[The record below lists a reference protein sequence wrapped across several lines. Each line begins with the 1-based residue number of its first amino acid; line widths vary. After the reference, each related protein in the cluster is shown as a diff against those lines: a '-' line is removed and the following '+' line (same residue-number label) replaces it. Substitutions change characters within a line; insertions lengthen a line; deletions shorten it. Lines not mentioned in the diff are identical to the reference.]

1 MKTLKSTI
9 IILIISLFTIAC
21 SKDDDNSEVPPT
33 PTVHTVGFT
42 IGSSSFQSN
51 YWKNNILVSTLFDPT
66 ANTNVNQILINNGNV
81 YTTGDRQVSGNSV
94 ACYAKN
100 GVTTDLTNGSFLAKS
115 NCIYVDNNIVYT
127 AGYERNSSGKTV
139 AKYWVNGV
147 ATPITNGVY
156 DASVLSIYVSGSDIY
171 CAGYEDNSAGVSI
184 AKIWRNTTLLH
195 TLGNGVKFSSCESIT
210 VKEGVLYS
218 CGYQINS
225 SDKFVAIMWKGNVAL
240 NITSGSQ
247 NAVARSITTN
257 NNKVYTSFDETTG
270 TSTSS
275 TAKYYTYDIGLDSG
289 NTTLLP
295 SPLSTSKVIAS
306 SIFIHNNDV
315 YVAGNVDDGSFD
327 TYNGIYWKNGIPFR
341 LNTPRTSFRSI
352 FVTN

>member
-21 SKDDDNSEVPPT
+21 SKDDDNTEVPPT

-42 IGSSSFQSN
+42 IGTSFQSN
-51 YWKNNILVSTLFDPT
+51 YWKNNTLVSTLFDPT
-66 ANTNVNQILINNGNV
+66 ANTSVNQILINNGNI

-115 NCIYVDNNIVYT
+115 NCIFVDNNIVYT

-171 CAGYEDNSAGVSI
+171 CAGYEYNSAGVGI

-195 TLGNGVKFSSCESIT
+195 ILGNGANASSCESIT
-210 VKEGVLYS
+210 IKDGVLYS
-218 CGYQINS
+218 CGYQNNGS
-225 SDKFVAIMWKGNVAL
+225 GKSVAIMWKGNVAK

-247 NAVARSITTN
+247 NAVARSIITN
-257 NNKVYTSFDETTG
+257 NNKVYISFDESISLTA
-270 TSTSS
+270 SN
-275 TAKYYTYDIGLDSG
+275 AKYYTYDITSDSG

-295 SPLSTSKVIAS
+295 SPLTTSKVTAY

-327 TYNGIYWKNGIPFR
+327 TLNGIYWKNGTPFR
-341 LNTPRTSFRSI
+341 LNTPKTSFQSI

>member
-1 MKTLKSTI
+1 LAS
-9 IILIISLFTIAC
+9 C
-21 SKDDDNSEVPPT
+21 SKDDDNTEVPSG

-42 IGSSSFQSN
+42 IGSSFQSN
-51 YWKNNILVSTLFDPT
+51 YWKNNTLVSTLFDPT

-81 YTTGDRQVSGNSV
+81 YTTGDRQVGGNSV

-115 NCIYVDNNIVYT
+115 NCIFVANNIVYT
-127 AGYERNSSGKTV
+127 AGNERISSGKTV

-147 ATPITNGVY
+147 VTPITNGVY

-171 CAGYEDNSAGVSI
+171 CAGYEYNSAGVAI

-195 TLGNGVKFSSCESIT
+195 ILGNGVKSSSCESIT

-225 SDKFVAIMWKGNVAL
+225 SNKFVAVMWKGNMAT
-240 NITSGSQ
+240 NITTGTQ
-247 NAVARSITTN
+247 DALAKSIITN
-257 NNKVYTSFDETTG
+257 NNKVYAAFDETIG
-270 TSTSS
+270 TSSS
-275 TAKYYTYDIGLDSG
+275 SSAKYYTYDITSDSG
-289 NTTLLP
+289 NTTVLP
-295 SPLSTSKVIAS
+295 SPLSTSKVTAY

-315 YVAGNVDDGSFD
+315 YVAGSVDDRTLD
-327 TYNGIYWKNGIPFR
+327 TYNGIYWKNGTPNR
-341 LNTPRTSFRSI
+341 LNTPRTSFQSI
-352 FVTN
+352 FVTD